1 MQPFVSNRSGL
12 GLHNRRDLVTTATA
26 DLTFLISPFASDRHD
41 QIEKPTQGLNQCN
54 VLVDLSDSTYA
65 VDSLESEALNNLTW
79 EIHCHLQA
87 ASKDRSEVFLTF
99 CDIEFDR

>member
-1 MQPFVSNRSGL
+1 
-12 GLHNRRDLVTTATA
+12 LVTTATA
-26 DLTFLISPFASDRHD
+26 DLTFLISPFASDTARS
-41 QIEKPTQGLNQCN
+41 IEKATQGLNQN
-54 VLVDLSDSTYA
+54 KVLVDSTYV
-65 VDSLESEALNNLTW
+65 VDSLEIEALNNLTW

>member
-26 DLTFLISPFASDRHD
+26 DLTFLISPFASDTARS
-41 QIEKPTQGLNQCN
+41 IEKATQGLNQN
-54 VLVDLSDSTYA
+54 KVLVDSTYV
-65 VDSLESEALNNLTW
+65 VDSLEIEAFNNLTW